1 MTPPASL
8 VDLAPPGP
16 ADGSESILSPDE
28 FRLDLRVI
36 ESATALAVVRCPTD
50 DECGSTCAPSA
61 CSTSSNDPS

>member
-8 VDLAPPGP
+8 VDLAPPGS
-16 ADGSESILSPDE
+16 AENSESPFNPDE

-36 ESATALAVVRCPTD
+36 ESVTALAVVRCPTD

-61 CSTSSNDPS
+61 CSTESSDPS